1 MNEILHIRVLS
12 DMIERIDD
20 VRDLLEHADTCELPR
35 LQTLANNTLREA
47 VDYLVEL
54 REQRLAKTD

>member
-35 LQTLANNTLREA
+35 SQTLTDNALREVA
-47 VDYLVEL
+47 DFLVEL
-54 REQRLAKTD
+54 RAQRLVKND